1 MQVAVHVTVA
11 TYHHLHAANTKVAV
25 HVEVATYPCMHR
37 LAGGEIVLGLVAI
50 WDAHRWHRGCLW
62 MGCMVSLGVLGGN
75 SVWMGEK
82 DCHIPHIY
90 RTEQALEQLYL
101 PTNLPTTCCSGHGGA
116 RALSGDA
123 SVAGGPFAGCPP
135 ASLAG
140 EPTRPVADR
149 S

>member
-1 MQVAVHVTVA
+1 MLTGGIEARDNLDRR
-11 TYHHLHAANTKVAV
+11 TYQQ
-25 HVEVATYPCMHR
+25 TYQGASCC
-37 LAGGEIVLGLVAI
+37 
-50 WDAHRWHRGCLW
+50 CLW